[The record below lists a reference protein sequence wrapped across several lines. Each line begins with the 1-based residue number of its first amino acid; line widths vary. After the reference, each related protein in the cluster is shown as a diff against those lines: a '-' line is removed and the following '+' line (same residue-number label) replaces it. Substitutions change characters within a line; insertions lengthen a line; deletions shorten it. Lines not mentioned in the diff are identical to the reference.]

1 MCTQVWV
8 SIKRVLST
16 GVHSGV
22 GKHNACTEYWCALM
36 CAYHECAVCSVRVI

>member
-16 GVHSGV
+16 DVHCSGV
-22 GKHNACTEYWCALM
+22 GKHNACAEY
-36 CAYHECAVCSVRVI
+36 